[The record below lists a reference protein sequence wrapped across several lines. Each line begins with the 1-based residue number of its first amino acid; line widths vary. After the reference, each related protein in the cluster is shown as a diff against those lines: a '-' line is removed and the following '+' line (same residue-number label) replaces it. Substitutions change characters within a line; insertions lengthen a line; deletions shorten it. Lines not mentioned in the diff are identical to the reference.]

1 MEGTENSDDAVAGLS
16 GAMTGDALERLRR
29 LNVNE
34 GAEAEAGELSEVRHD
49 TVLPA
54 YTIQQLETG
63 TTQRRM

>member
-1 MEGTENSDDAVAGLS
+1 MEGTEDSDGAVAGLS

-29 LNVNE
+29 LNE